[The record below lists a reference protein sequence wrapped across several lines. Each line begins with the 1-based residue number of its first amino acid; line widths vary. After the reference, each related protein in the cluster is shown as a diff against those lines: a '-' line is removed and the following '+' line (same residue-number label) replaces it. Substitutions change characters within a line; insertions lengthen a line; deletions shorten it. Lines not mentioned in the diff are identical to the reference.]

1 MPLSSDLEV
10 SFELTISEI
19 KYVLNYPETA
29 KRPSFRMKELK
40 LEYETVRDKQ
50 PQQEISNAL
59 TAGVQYFFDH
69 VRHCTETV
77 IKKKLFGLKAV
88 DFLSEDIKQNQI
100 VDIDAQSY
108 YENNKF
114 AIFIDLRSTED
125 NQLHGSGKIQLSGDD
140 ILLTMTKKKELSPGI
155 CHMRVYL
162 VSDARL
168 IIKNKELKSFD
179 L

>member
-1 MPLSSDLEV
+1 M
-10 SFELTISEI
+10 
-19 KYVLNYPETA
+19 
-29 KRPSFRMKELK
+29 
-40 LEYETVRDKQ
+40 
-50 PQQEISNAL
+50 
-59 TAGVQYFFDH
+59 
-69 VRHCTETV
+69 
-77 IKKKLFGLKAV
+77 
-88 DFLSEDIKQNQI
+88 SEDIKQNQI

-108 YENNKF
+108 YGNNKF
-114 AIFIDLRSTED
+114 AIFIDLQSTED

-155 CHMRVYL
+155 YHMRVYL